1 MKQLKRRAVCLGLIL
16 LIATGILAGCGSSA
30 TSATQGETGN
40 NIPISEKENENLMGN
55 ETNVQDVTPT
65 AVPTAT
71 EAPTATPTPTN
82 TPTPTPILVG
92 DTFFDTW
99 TNLDKKLGEQYWPTI
114 ENSFIS
120 SGNSYRLNKVLDR
133 AKAGEEITVAFIGG
147 SVTEGAMATEK
158 TPKGYQKG
166 YAYLTY
172 EYLCDNYGTGDNI
185 KVITSGVSGTG
196 SLLGIVRADKDILDY
211 EPDLIFV
218 EFAVNND
225 GSDRD
230 KQTFEGVLRK
240 FLSAENEPAVVLL
253 FSDATY
259 AGGTQIYMQ
268 NIGSYYELPMM
279 SMHDSLEKAKQTGKF
294 KWEDYSKDYA
304 HPTQDGHRLYA
315 KSICY
320 LINQTYADKSFDHY
334 TVPVAPSKEG
344 YDKFENA
351 QILDHTD
358 AEGVIE
364 STGAFVAKDT
374 SFFSTNNSD
383 TTALHKGWVREAGSG
398 NEDFV
403 VRAECRNFIIVLK
416 QTNGAEAS
424 VDIYVDGDF
433 VSKVNTSQQG
443 GWNNAVMELVLDEAK
458 ATQHEIRIRA
468 TEGSEDKQQTILAMC
483 YSR

>member
-1 MKQLKRRAVCLGLIL
+1 MRRQKRKVVLFATALIL
-16 LIATGILAGCGSSA
+16 SAGILVGCGA
-30 TSATQGETGN
+30 TN
-40 NIPISEKENENLMGN
+40 VKEEENFMGN
-55 ETNVQDVTPT
+55 DVTVQNGTNQPEVAPT
-65 AVPTAT
+65 NTPTPTEVPT
-71 EAPTATPTPTN
+71 PTPIPTN
-82 TPTPTPILVG
+82 TPTPTPTPVLVG
-92 DTFFDTW
+92 DPFFDTW

-120 SGNSYRLNKVLDR
+120 SGNSYRLNRVLDR

-172 EYLCDNYGTGDNI
+172 EYLCDTYGTGENI
-185 KVITSGVSGTG
+185 KVVTSGVSGTG
-196 SLLGIVRADKDILDY
+196 SLLGVVRADKDILDY
-211 EPDLIFV
+211 QPDLIFV

-225 GSDRD
+225 GSARD
-230 KQTFEGVLRK
+230 KQSFESILRK
-240 FLSAENEPAVVLL
+240 FLSAENEPAVVLI

-259 AGGTQIYMQ
+259 AGGTQVYMQ
-268 NIGSYYELPMM
+268 SMGYYYELPMM
-279 SMHDSLEKAKQTGKF
+279 SMHDSLGKAKQTGKF

-320 LINQTYADKSFDHY
+320 LINQSYADKSYDSY
-334 TVPVAPSKEG
+334 TVPAEPSAEG
-344 YDKFENA
+344 NDKFVNA
-351 QILDHTD
+351 QILDNTD
-358 AEGVIE
+358 AAGMIE

-374 SFFSTNNSD
+374 RFSSTNNSD

-403 VRAECRNFIIVLK
+403 VRTECKNFLIVLK
-416 QTNGAEAS
+416 QTNGTEAS
-424 VDIYVDGDF
+424 VDVYVDGNF
-433 VSKVNTSQQG
+433 VTKINTSQQG
-443 GWNNAVMELVLDEAK
+443 GWNNAVTELIIDEETAGV
-458 ATQHEIRIRA
+458 HEIRIRA

-483 YSR
+483 YSK